1 MPYEFKSVEQL
12 RLDFEKDMKAAG
24 GKDEKDA

>member
-12 RLDFEKDMKAAG
+12 RRDFERDVKTAG
-24 GKDEKDA
+24 GKDEKNT

>member
-12 RLDFEKDMKAAG
+12 RRDFERDIKAAG
-24 GKDEKDA
+24 GEHEENA